1 MTGAGA
7 RPLSTPRPA
16 AAGVARDTMGML
28 STGWRTSEGCDAWLS
43 QVRRPL
49 QQPWRR
55 QRRDHDA
62 ANDAD
67 AISNVPCREARQEMI
82 KAVRATLDRVHVLSN
97 MDDELK
103 RLLIN
108 EFRVVSCE
116 MSASG

>member
-1 MTGAGA
+1 MAISGPAA
-7 RPLSTPRPA
+7 PA
-16 AAGVARDTMGML
+16 AAVAAAA
-28 STGWRTSEGCDAWLS
+28 EE
-43 QVRRPL
+43 
-49 QQPWRR
+49 
-55 QRRDHDA
+55 DHDA

-82 KAVRATLDRVHVLSN
+82 KAVRATFDRIHVLSD

-116 MSASG
+116 MSARG